1 MEQVSPDKPK
11 GQEPVRNESW
21 RMFNRISRSY
31 DLVNRLLSFGIDVRW
46 RRRMARQ
53 LPAGEKLR
61 VLDLAT
67 GTADGIRNV
76 PDVPRVLGEMCRVL
90 KPGGRALI
98 LEFSLPE
105 NGLVRAVHLL
115 YLRGLLPRI
124 GGMISGDVEAYR
136 YLNRTIEAFPY
147 GDAFCELMR
156 NAGFIQV
163 ASTPLSFGIATIYQ
177 GDRAAG

>member
-21 RMFNRISRSY
+21 RMFNRISQSY

-67 GTADGIRNV
+67 GTADQLLSLASASDRMGEGAGIDLAEAMLEVGRRKISEQGLAN
-76 PDVPRVLGEMCRVL
+76 RICL
-90 KPGGRALI
+90 K
-98 LEFSLPE
+98 
-105 NGLVRAVHLL
+105 
-115 YLRGLLPRI
+115 
-124 GGMISGDVEAYR
+124 
-136 YLNRTIEAFPY
+136 T
-147 GDAFCELMR
+147 GDATRKAYAIKTHSRKRRPQDF
-156 NAGFIQV
+156 NHSIG
-163 ASTPLSFGIATIYQ
+163 
-177 GDRAAG
+177 